1 MSFPTTFDPRQ
12 SYTPSPPRTHGTYHT
27 PSPPGAAA
35 PVLYHTP
42 SPPQDV
48 YNTTPSPL
56 SSQGSYTPPQS
67 ATSFPLT
74 QPSYPAAVATYD
86 QTTHA
91 PAGVP
96 VAATSAP
103 TASASGGVITQD
115 GLAHYRSHV
124 FKYPTSRAPVY
135 SSSEGLPH
143 GAASGV
149 VEPWATTAPPRAA
162 PPPEEGQGRKRY
174 TRKPL
179 HVPPPAPSMHSD
191 EPYMREAF
199 SLSADMDLT
208 LASLRDPPPGER
220 PNYPLPLLCAL
231 AVHGS
236 GAGRL
241 TLQGIFEAIEERFE
255 WYRENSDK
263 KSWKVGLHSS
273 ATLFQV

>member
-1 MSFPTTFDPRQ
+1 MAFPATFDPRQ
-12 SYTPSPPRTHGTYHT
+12 TYTSSPPRVQDAYHN
-27 PSPPGAAA
+27 PSPPGAIA
-35 PVLYHTP
+35 PVLYHSA
-42 SPPQDV
+42 SPTQDV

-56 SSQGSYTPPQS
+56 SSEGSYTPPQS
-67 ATSFPLT
+67 TASFSTPQT
-74 QPSYPAAVATYD
+74 AYPMGGPYD
-86 QTTHA
+86 Q
-91 PAGVP
+91 
-96 VAATSAP
+96 AAYDA
-103 TASASGGVITQD
+103 AAAAEADMVTQD

-135 SSSEGLPH
+135 STSEDIPRGVTN
-143 GAASGV
+143 GV
-149 VEPWATTAPPRAA
+149 VEPWATTAPPRTA

-236 GAGRL
+236 PSGRL

-263 KSWKVGLHSS
+263 KSWKVRLHFF
-273 ATLFQV
+273 A